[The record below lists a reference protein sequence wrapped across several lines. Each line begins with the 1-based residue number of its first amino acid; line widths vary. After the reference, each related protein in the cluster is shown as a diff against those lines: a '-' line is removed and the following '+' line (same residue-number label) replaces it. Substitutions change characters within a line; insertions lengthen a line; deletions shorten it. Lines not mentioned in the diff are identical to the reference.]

1 MQNRLSPSR
10 RVTGHNETLSL
21 ELPGAGE
28 PLGSSCTSR
37 GPEAGKTGCAF
48 SVRDTLGEGRAENLK
63 RRLGCD
69 NFVIHESDGRNG
81 AC

>member
-1 MQNRLSPSR
+1 MQNRRSPSR

-28 PLGSSCTSR
+28 PPRNSCASG

-48 SVRDTLGEGRAENLK
+48 SIRDTSREGKGKKFKKEIVL
-63 RRLGCD
+63 L
-69 NFVIHESDGRNG
+69 
-81 AC
+81 